1 MNVGP
6 GGKQPVMKDTG
17 KVQRLVNDSG
27 IPKGMKLVLQEL
39 VLQER
44 GVDTFALK
52 MRGSHEDFQ
61 SVQTLVEGGPT
72 YVRFSLNFIVS

>member
-27 IPKGMKLVLQEL
+27 IPKGMKL

>member
-1 MNVGP
+1 
-6 GGKQPVMKDTG
+6 MK
-17 KVQRLVNDSG
+17 
-27 IPKGMKLVLQEL
+27 L

>member
-27 IPKGMKLVLQEL
+27 IPKGMKLVLQE
-39 VLQER
+39 R
-44 GVDTFALK
+44 GVDTFAMK
-52 MRGSHEDFQ
+52 TFK
-61 SVQTLVEGGPT
+61 
-72 YVRFSLNFIVS
+72 VSKHLWKGVPHMFVFP